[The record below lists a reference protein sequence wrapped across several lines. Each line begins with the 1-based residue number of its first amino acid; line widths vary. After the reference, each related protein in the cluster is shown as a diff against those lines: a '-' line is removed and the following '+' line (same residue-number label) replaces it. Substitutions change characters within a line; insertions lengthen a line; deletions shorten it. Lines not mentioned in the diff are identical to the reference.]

1 MARAC
6 DSSQHNVKHL
16 FAPHGPADL
25 AGRSGMLIMASCS
38 DHKSFPMRRLF
49 TGLLVA
55 TLLLLNTL
63 VLICPLL
70 FFAVLKLMLPTRGR
84 DWASRAVMWVAETW
98 AEIDKLIFAACIPT
112 RWDIRGIDNLRP
124 DTSYLCVS
132 NHQSWVDIPALM
144 ESLNRRTPFFKFF
157 LKKELIWVPLLGLA
171 WWGLDY
177 PFMKRYSKAFLE
189 KHPELKGKDLEITKA
204 ACELF
209 KRQPVTV
216 VNYLE
221 GTRFTPAK
229 HQAQQSPYRYLLKPK
244 AGGVAFVLAALGEQ
258 LDALLDVTIV
268 YPGDQAPGFWDLL
281 NGSIK
286 RVIVDIRV
294 LELDP
299 ALWAGDYENDPAF
312 RQTVQGWV
320 NQLWFEKDR
329 RIEHFRREQAI
340 QETA

>member
-1 MARAC
+1 
-6 DSSQHNVKHL
+6 
-16 FAPHGPADL
+16 
-25 AGRSGMLIMASCS
+25 
-38 DHKSFPMRRLF
+38 MRRLL
-49 TGLLVA
+49 TGILTT

-70 FFAVLKLMLPTRGR
+70 VFALLKLVLPGRGR
-84 DWASRAVMWVAETW
+84 DYASWAVMWVAETW
-98 AEIDKLIFAACIPT
+98 SEIDKAIFALCIPT
-112 RWDIRGIDNLRP
+112 KWDIRGVENLRK
-124 DTSYLCVS
+124 DTSYLAVS
-132 NHQSWVDIPALM
+132 NHQTWVDIPALI

-221 GTRFTPAK
+221 GTRFTEAK
-229 HQAQQSPYRYLLKPK
+229 RLQQQSPYRYLLKPK

-268 YPGDQAPGFWDLL
+268 YPGNKAPGFWDLL
-281 NGSIK
+281 NGSIS
-286 RVIVDIRV
+286 RVIIDIQVR
-294 LELDP
+294 ELDP
-299 ALWAGDYENDPAF
+299 ALWSGDYENDPEF
-312 RQTVQGWV
+312 RQTVQAWV
-320 NQLWFEKDR
+320 NQLWLDKDQ
-329 RIEHFRREQAI
+329 RIEQLRAEMG
-340 QETA
+340 

>member
-1 MARAC
+1 
-6 DSSQHNVKHL
+6 
-16 FAPHGPADL
+16 
-25 AGRSGMLIMASCS
+25 
-38 DHKSFPMRRLF
+38 MRRLF
-49 TGLLVA
+49 TGILTT
-55 TLLLLNTL
+55 TLLLLNTV

-70 FFAVLKLMLPTRGR
+70 VFALLKLVLPGRGR
-84 DWASRAVMWVAETW
+84 DYASWAVMWVAETW
-98 AEIDKLIFAACIPT
+98 SEIDKAIFALCIPT
-112 RWDIRGIDNLRP
+112 QWDVRGVENLRK
-124 DTSYLCVS
+124 DTSYLAVS
-132 NHQSWVDIPALM
+132 NHQTWVDIPALI

-221 GTRFTPAK
+221 GTRFTEAK
-229 HQAQQSPYRYLLKPK
+229 HREQQSPYRYLLKPK

-268 YPGDQAPGFWDLL
+268 YPGNQAPGFWALL
-281 NGSIK
+281 NGSIS
-286 RVIVDIRV
+286 RVIIDIQVR
-294 LELDP
+294 ELDP
-299 ALWAGDYENDPAF
+299 ALWDGDYENDPEF
-312 RQTVQGWV
+312 RQTVQAWV
-320 NQLWFEKDR
+320 NQLWQEKDQ
-329 RIEHFRREQAI
+329 RIERLRTEMN
-340 QETA
+340 